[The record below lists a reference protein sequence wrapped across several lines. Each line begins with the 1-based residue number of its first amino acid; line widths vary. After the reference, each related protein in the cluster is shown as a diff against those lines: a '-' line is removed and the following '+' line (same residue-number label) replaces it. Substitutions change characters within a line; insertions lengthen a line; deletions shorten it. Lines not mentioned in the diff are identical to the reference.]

1 MRVVSWLGKTRCDFC
16 GEDVT
21 KHKAFFDAVTKQG
34 SWALMCDSCFHLYGK
49 GEIGLGK
56 GQKYC
61 GANKEKI
68 EG

>member
-16 GEDVT
+16 G
-21 KHKAFFDAVTKQG
+21 DAVTKQG
-34 SWALMCDSCFHLYGK
+34 SWVLMCDSCFHLYGR

-68 EG
+68 GG